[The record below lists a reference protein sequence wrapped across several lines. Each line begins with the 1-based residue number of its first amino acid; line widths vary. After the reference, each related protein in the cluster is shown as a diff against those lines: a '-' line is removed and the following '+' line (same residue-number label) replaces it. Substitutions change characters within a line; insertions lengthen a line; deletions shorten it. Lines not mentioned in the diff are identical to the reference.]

1 MKKQSQ
7 LKAST
12 EKTAAQKK
20 KADEEEE
27 LDVDAL
33 LEDLK
38 QNMINVYGYLPASG
52 GKDLQELQGKEATN
66 ILHEIEL
73 DINNNIKTI
82 KYIFEKP
89 DPNDKRNLKPD
100 DKDF

>member
-1 MKKQSQ
+1 MHVKTKLEEQIQIQRVVLNELKKQSQ

-52 GKDLQELQGKEATN
+52 GKDL
-66 ILHEIEL
+66 
-73 DINNNIKTI
+73 
-82 KYIFEKP
+82 
-89 DPNDKRNLKPD
+89 
-100 DKDF
+100 